1 MLCIC
6 CAGKCHISFCLDFC
20 RGAGIG
26 YLPCQPSPDDILSTI
41 ILNAIKA
48 FRNLRVAIFM
58 AIAFHPNTFTRI
70 LQSLVTLNTQI
81 SLNSSSETS
90 PCRLARH
97 GLPYLRELAVNASCT
112 NENNAPILAQIS
124 GLSKLSIYSPTR
136 AILDLLPGWLRRL
149 SDSLRELHLKV
160 GTLGFPIGWCFS
172 VSGLSCFLLLAAS
185 LTLLHWLRFPF
196 AFCLYDCMLWLYFSC
211 NSWFPA
217 LSITLAR
224 STSFPHPIIACRGFS
239 LPF

>member
-20 RGAGIG
+20 RGAGTG
-26 YLPCQPSPDDILSTI
+26 YLPCQPSPNDILSTT

-149 SDSLRELHLKV
+149 SDSLKELHLKV
-160 GTLGFPIGWCFS
+160 CTLGFPIG
-172 VSGLSCFLLLAAS
+172 
-185 LTLLHWLRFPF
+185 
-196 AFCLYDCMLWLYFSC
+196 
-211 NSWFPA
+211 
-217 LSITLAR
+217 
-224 STSFPHPIIACRGFS
+224 
-239 LPF
+239 